1 MRVDRRFE
9 EETTR
14 LMSLETC
21 PLAAYQQLGER
32 EEETRERG
40 REGERGGE
48 RGRKGGE
55 GGERGREGERGGER
69 GREGGERETKRVND
83 PDDDD
88 DSTFLCHVNNIL
100 YSFLQTISSCHKTI
114 P

>member
-1 MRVDRRFE
+1 MSSCCLS
-9 EETTR
+9 TTG
-14 LMSLETC
+14 
-21 PLAAYQQLGER
+21 GEGGR
-32 EEETRERG
+32 DK
-40 REGERGGE
+40 REGERGE
-48 RGRKGGE
+48 R

-69 GREGGERETKRVND
+69 GREGERGGERGERGRERETKRVND

>member
-1 MRVDRRFE
+1 
-9 EETTR
+9 
-14 LMSLETC
+14 MSPETC

-40 REGERGGE
+40 REGER
-48 RGRKGGE
+48 
-55 GGERGREGERGGER
+55 EGERGGEK
-69 GREGGERETKRVND
+69 GERERERETKRVND